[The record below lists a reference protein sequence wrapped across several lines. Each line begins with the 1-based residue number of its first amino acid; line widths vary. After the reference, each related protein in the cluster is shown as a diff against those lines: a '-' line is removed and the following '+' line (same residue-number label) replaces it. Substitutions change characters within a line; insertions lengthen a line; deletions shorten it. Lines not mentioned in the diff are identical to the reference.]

1 MFVFMRLVHVPAFAA
16 SLLSALAIGCPA
28 APVAR
33 ADGGYGPGSYAVP
46 AQLPYGTY
54 VAHAEPG
61 DYRAAC
67 VFTTWTR
74 DGRLINS
81 DSGIQTTPVTAN
93 LSAPAVAKFIT
104 HGCTPWTKEG

>member
-1 MFVFMRLVHVPAFAA
+1 MFVFMRLVQAPELAA
-16 SLLSALAIGCPA
+16 SVVSAFIIGSLA
-28 APVAR
+28 APSAH

-67 VFTTWTR
+67 VFTTWTS

-93 LSAPAVAKFIT
+93 LSAPSVAKFIT
-104 HGCTPWTKEG
+104 HGCTPWTKVG